1 MLGSRSGW
9 FGNLSRVDR
18 ELPKQVGDRSE
29 KSNGRDLFARAGP
42 LTHMEDVMR
51 QPHVDD
57 LVRLTQDVPELQL
70 KQGDIGVVGSTWFSP
85 NETYEVEFGPGL
97 DGHTRALLLA
107 EQLQVEDALVNSG
120 ALQV

>member
-1 MLGSRSGW
+1 
-9 FGNLSRVDR
+9 
-18 ELPKQVGDRSE
+18 
-29 KSNGRDLFARAGP
+29 
-42 LTHMEDVMR
+42 MEDVMR

-70 KQGDIGVVGSTWFSP
+70 KQGDIGVVCSTWFSP